1 MLTQEQIR
9 SDLAYNPVTGEF
21 AWKKSGKGR
30 KVGKRPGRISKYGY
44 HEIKLSGKI
53 YFAHKLAW
61 LYVHGHYP
69 QHPQEQIDHVN
80 RDRSDNRIE
89 NLRLVKQGENDKNRS
104 RYKNAKG
111 PLTGVHWDAERK
123 KWRADICSGD
133 KRYNLGRYDSLFEA
147 AAVRKSAELAHSFA
161 ANHGA

>member
-1 MLTQEQIR
+1 MLTQEQVR
-9 SDLAYNPVTGEF
+9 SQLSYNPVTGEF
-21 AWKKSGKGR
+21 TRIKTGKPAG
-30 KVGKRPGRISKYGY
+30 GAHWTGY
-44 HEIKLSGKI
+44 RYIGVLGARHL
-53 YFAHKLAW
+53 AHKLAW

-69 QHPQEQIDHVN
+69 QYPQEQIDHIN

-111 PLTGVHWDAERK
+111 PLTGVNWDSERK

-147 AAVRKSAELAHSFA
+147 AAARKSAELAHSFA
-161 ANHGA
+161 ANHGV

>member
-1 MLTQEQIR
+1 MLTQEQVR
-9 SDLAYNPVTGEF
+9 SHLSYTPDTGEF
-21 AWKKSGKGR
+21 VRNRNKEVAGTTHGSGYR
-30 KVGKRPGRISKYGY
+30 RIVVCGKTYA
-44 HEIKLSGKI
+44 
-53 YFAHKLAW
+53 AHILAW

-69 QHPQEQIDHVN
+69 QHPQEQIDHIN

-111 PLTGVHWDAERK
+111 PLTGVHWDAGRK

-133 KRYNLGRYDSLFEA
+133 KRYNLGRYDSLFDA
-147 AAVRKSAELAHSFA
+147 AAARKSAELAHSFA